1 MEGMSLA
8 LQIALG
14 TLICAVCAIVQLL
27 VVAKGLQRIDAS
39 ASEKR
44 MGQTV
49 TAVLIILMAHL
60 AQIGLWTLAFLPSGS
75 FATLEEALYFAVASY
90 TTLGFGDVLIAEE
103 VRILGA
109 LPAVAGLISFG
120 ISTAFLFGLLS
131 EFLRDR

>member
-1 MEGMSLA
+1 MSLA